1 MTRRPWFALRLL
13 TFLAVVALCLPLAG
27 CSPPV
32 APPVATKSAEFRD
45 SSDVWSLA
53 FSPDGKT
60 LAMSSPNS
68 GEVHVWDWHGEPRL
82 VHTLQQDDA
91 GGQLNGLRFSP
102 QGDFLASAHGAT
114 AKDQIVRIWHA
125 TTGAVAGDI
134 IEPKSGAFPLT
145 HAALEFTPDA
155 ASLIRVQAGGPDGD
169 DPTKDTFIVYDTQ
182 TWARKWAISVNPTQA
197 RVLGLSL
204 DGRYAAVA
212 GWERLV
218 RPGPPDPSQSSNI
231 SECNIVLVDLADQRV
246 RFSSRILSYDCFLE
260 FVVWNSDG
268 KYIAV
273 GGNYPTR
280 NGPPALEIVDAN
292 TGKAVTSAPAT
303 SNMVALDYSP
313 DGKYLL
319 VGWGNV
325 GVEIWD
331 PTHTKL
337 LQEISGHPSAARF
350 SPDGRHL
357 AIAVSRE
364 VTVWDV
370 K

>member
-1 MTRRPWFALRLL
+1 VTGRPWFALRLP
-13 TFLAVVALCLPLAG
+13 TFLAAVAFCLPLAG

-32 APPVATKSAEFRD
+32 ATKGAGFHD

-53 FSPDGKT
+53 FSPDGKS
-60 LAMSSPNS
+60 LAVSSPNS

-82 VHTLQQDDA
+82 LHTLQQDEA
-91 GGQLNGLRFSP
+91 GGEINGLRFSS

-125 TTGAVAGDI
+125 STGAVAGDI
-134 IEPKSGAFPLT
+134 VEAKSGAFPLT
-145 HAALEFTPDA
+145 HAALDFTPGA
-155 ASLIRVQAGGPDGD
+155 TALIRLQKAD
-169 DPTKDTFIVYDTQ
+169 DPTKDSFIVYDTQ
-182 TWARKWAISVNPTQA
+182 TWARKWAISVSPTQA
-197 RVLGLSL
+197 LVLGLSS

-218 RPGPPDPSQSSNI
+218 RAGPPDPSKSTYISQSNL
-231 SECNIVLVDLADQRV
+231 VLVDLADQRV
-246 RFSSRILSYDCFLE
+246 RFSSKILSYDCILE
-260 FVVWNSDG
+260 FVAWSGSG

-273 GGNYPTR
+273 GGDCLDPTR
-280 NGPPALEIVDAN
+280 SDPTVLEIVDAN

-313 DGKYLL
+313 DGRYLL

-350 SPDGRHL
+350 SPDGHHFG
-357 AIAVSRE
+357 IAEGRTI
-364 VTVWDV
+364 TVWDI